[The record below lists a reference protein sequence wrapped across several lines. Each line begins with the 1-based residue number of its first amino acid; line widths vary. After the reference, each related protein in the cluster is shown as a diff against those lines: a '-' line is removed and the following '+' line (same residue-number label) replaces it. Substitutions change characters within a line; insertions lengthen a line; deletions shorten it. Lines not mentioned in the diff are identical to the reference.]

1 MEITPAIK
9 SEFLSFD
16 SEQPVSEMIGQLRK
30 YEERHGLIFKK
41 DKYLGVIEK
50 KGLLRFRLDVS
61 KAKISNFIH
70 RTPLVNEQADVI
82 ETAYALFKADS
93 DFVPVVSNKKIVGV
107 LSALDLAKLAVDLPE
122 TKSFS
127 VADVKLVK
135 GEKLEKD
142 DPISKA
148 EELMYK
154 ARVDQVPVFDGKKL
168 YGIVSFRDILQKFLA
183 SVPNREFSTKFDKMS
198 GGSKSSEADR
208 PNLFMLPINS
218 FSTNQNMVTVSKKAS
233 LSEAVKLMVKDNVSS
248 AIIMDGEKFEGLLT
262 VKNILRLVG
271 SMQIPENFNI
281 RFVGLNDVGLVP
293 YQKALVQK
301 IASNEAF
308 KLQRELQEE
317 VFSLIVHIKNYT
329 KSGRE
334 CKYSVSLRV
343 DVPGQNIAVTQYDW
357 RIETALRK
365 TFDNA
370 KNALKRKLKSE
381 KTRKK
386 VFDSA
391 PVKKNLRDKYLKEKG
406 EVWRS

>member
-30 YEERHGLIFKK
+30 YDERHSLIFKK

-70 RTPLVNEQADVI
+70 RTPMVNEHADVI
-82 ETAYALFKADS
+82 EAAYALFKADS
-93 DFVPVVSNKKIVGV
+93 DFVPVESNKKIVGV
-107 LSALDLAKLAVDLPE
+107 LSAMDLVKLAAGLPE

-127 VADVKLVK
+127 VMDVKLVK

-148 EELMYK
+148 EQLMYK
-154 ARVDQVPVFDGKKL
+154 DRVDQVPIFEGKKL
-168 YGIVSFRDILQKFLA
+168 YGIISFRDILQKYLA
-183 SVPNREFSTKFDKMS
+183 FSPNREFSTKFDKMS

-208 PNLFMLPINS
+208 PNLSQLPIKS
-218 FSTNQNMVTVSKKAS
+218 FSTNQNMVTVSKEAS
-233 LSEAVKLMVKDNVSS
+233 LSEAVNLMVKDNVSS
-248 AIIMDGEKFEGLLT
+248 AMVMSGEQFEGLLT
-262 VKNILRLVG
+262 LKNVLRLVG

-281 RFVGLNDVGLVP
+281 RFVGLNDVGLLAH
-293 YQKALVQK
+293 QKEAVQK

-308 KLQRELQEE
+308 KLQRDIQDE
-317 VFSLIVHIKNYT
+317 FSMVVHIKDHT

-334 CKYSVSLRV
+334 RKYSISLRV
-343 DVPGQNIAVTQYDW
+343 DAPGQSITVTEFDW
-357 RIETALRK
+357 RIETALHK
-365 TFDNA
+365 TFENA
-370 KNALKRKLKSE
+370 KNTLKRKLQAE
-381 KTRKK
+381 KTRSK
-386 VFDSA
+386 VFGAA
-391 PVKKNLRDKYLKEKG
+391 PVKRFLRDKYVKEKRG
-406 EVWRS
+406 AWRS